1 MDSIMTNSPYTIRL
15 DETLKKALEY
25 EAALEERPPA
35 QLAVRAIRAMVQAR
49 QAKRD
54 AITAALQEADK
65 GRFISSDAMLAWIDS
80 WDSQN
85 EKPEPSTDIEPHSVQ

>member
-54 AITAALQEADK
+54 AITTALQEAEK

>member
-1 MDSIMTNSPYTIRL
+1 MTTTPYTIRL

-35 QLAVRAIRAMVQAR
+35 QLAVRAIRAMVEAR

-54 AITAALQEADK
+54 AITAALKEAEK
-65 GRFISSDAMLAWIDS
+65 GQFISSEAMFAWIDS
-80 WDSQN
+80 WASDH
-85 EKPEPSTDIEPHSVQ
+85 EGPDPSVDGKAPPAS